1 MKGIAHVIAVSK
13 KMEDA
18 DAVAY
23 LDYHKHMQ
31 TIKLQRL
38 RREVSAT
45 EEAIETLEEEIAKG
59 KSEEK
64 QKRSEME

>member
-1 MKGIAHVIAVSK
+1 MKGIAHVIGISK

-23 LDYHKHMQ
+23 LGYHKHMQ

-38 RREVSAT
+38 KREVSAT
-45 EEAIETLEEEIAKG
+45 EGAIETLDQEIARRKG
-59 KSEEK
+59 EEK

>member
-1 MKGIAHVIAVSK
+1 MKGIAHVIGISK

-38 RREVSAT
+38 RKELSAT
-45 EEAIETLEEEIAKG
+45 EGAIETLEEEIKKRKSG
-59 KSEEK
+59 K
-64 QKRSEME
+64 

>member
-1 MKGIAHVIAVSK
+1 MKGIAHVIGISK
-13 KMEDA
+13 KMEDT

-23 LDYHKHMQ
+23 LEYHRHMQ

-45 EEAIETLEEEIAKG
+45 EEAIETLEEEIKRR
-59 KSEEK
+59 KSEDEREK
-64 QKRSEME
+64 TKK

>member
-1 MKGIAHVIAVSK
+1 
-13 KMEDA
+13 MEDV

-23 LDYHKHMQ
+23 LEYHRHMQ
-31 TIKLQRL
+31 AIKLQRL
-38 RREVSAT
+38 KKELSAT
-45 EEAIETLEEEIAKG
+45 EGAIETLEEEIAKR

>member
-1 MKGIAHVIAVSK
+1 MKGIAHVIGISK

-23 LDYHKHMQ
+23 LGYHKHMQ

-38 RREVSAT
+38 KREVSAT
-45 EEAIETLEEEIAKG
+45 EGAIETLEEEIARR
-59 KSEEK
+59 KSEDEREK
-64 QKRSEME
+64 TKK

>member
-1 MKGIAHVIAVSK
+1 MSK

-23 LDYHKHMQ
+23 LDYHRHMQ

-38 RREVSAT
+38 KSEVSAT
-45 EEAIETLEEEIAKG
+45 EGAIKTLEQEIARRKEG
-59 KSEEK
+59 EQEK
-64 QKRSEME
+64 RKNEKIEGNKK

>member
-1 MKGIAHVIAVSK
+1 MKGIAHVIMISK

-23 LDYHKHMQ
+23 LGYHKHMQ
-31 TIKLQRL
+31 TIKLERL

-45 EEAIETLEEEIAKG
+45 EEAIETLEEEIKRR
-59 KSEEK
+59 KDEEK
-64 QKRSEME
+64 ANRE

>member
-1 MKGIAHVIAVSK
+1 MKGIAHVIGISK

-23 LDYHKHMQ
+23 LGYHKHMQ

-38 RREVSAT
+38 RKEVSAT
-45 EEAIETLEEEIAKG
+45 EGAIETLEEEIKRR

-64 QKRSEME
+64 ANRE

>member
-31 TIKLQRL
+31 TIKLERL

-45 EEAIETLEEEIAKG
+45 EEAIETLEEEIKRRKG
-59 KSEEK
+59 KSGSEE
-64 QKRSEME
+64 R

>member
-1 MKGIAHVIAVSK
+1 MKGIAHVIGVSK
-13 KMEDA
+13 KMEDT

-23 LDYHKHMQ
+23 LEYHKHMQ

-38 RREVSAT
+38 RKELSAT
-45 EEAIETLEEEIAKG
+45 EGAIEALEEEIAKR

-64 QKRSEME
+64 RKRGEVK